1 LQAREAGNVAL
12 LGFSF
17 PDDRQTSIL
26 DLIDNTAESYLLKM
40 PHYKVIERERIDGIL
55 LEQELSLSDLRDTNK
70 AIKAGKSLSAHY
82 VLTGTVIEMTKS
94 VVIFC
99 RVINVETAVIESI
112 GQVIVPR
119 TEEVN
124 ALL

>member
-1 LQAREAGNVAL
+1 MEQYR
-12 LGFSF
+12 
-17 PDDRQTSIL
+17 
-26 DLIDNTAESYLLKM
+26 
-40 PHYKVIERERIDGIL
+40 VIERERIDGIL

-70 AIKAGKSLSAHY
+70 AIKAGKSLFAHY
-82 VLTGTVIEMTKS
+82 VLTGTIIEMTKS